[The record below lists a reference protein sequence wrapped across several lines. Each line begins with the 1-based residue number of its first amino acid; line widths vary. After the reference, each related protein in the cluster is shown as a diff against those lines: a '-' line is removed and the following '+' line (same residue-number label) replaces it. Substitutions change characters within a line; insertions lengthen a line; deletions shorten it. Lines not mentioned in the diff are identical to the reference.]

1 MNDFFRGLGSVCLGS
16 RAGAG
21 AGAGAG
27 LGAASF
33 FAIEAVLPKQADAA
47 PAHTVTKA
55 LKHETK
61 LSARQTILEAN
72 RHLIA
77 NGWRPAP
84 EKTPTPE
91 ERRLS
96 SIALESL
103 SVCSSTGVGFCRF
116 DYRRDLQRLS
126 VLTVP
131 SEPGRPSVGR
141 VDRCG
146 EQGFNGCS
154 RQQWGD
160 FNCQIC
166 HWLVSLRVRF
176 WKL

>member
-1 MNDFFRGLGSVCLGS
+1 MQVIESDAESGDRMGVDRSQAMSTFFKGLGGVCLGTL
-16 RAGAG
+16 AGA
-21 AGAGAG
+21 A
-27 LGAASF
+27 LGAAVF
-33 FAIEAVLPKQADAA
+33 FTAEAVLPKQADAA
-47 PAHTVTKA
+47 PGHTVAKTPKN
-55 LKHETK
+55 EPK

-96 SIALESL
+96 SVPLESL
-103 SVCSSTGVGFCRF
+103 SSCSGTGVGFCRF

-126 VLTVP
+126 VVTVP

-141 VDRCG
+141 VDR
-146 EQGFNGCS
+146 
-154 RQQWGD
+154 W
-160 FNCQIC
+160 
-166 HWLVSLRVRF
+166 W
-176 WKL
+176 

>member
-1 MNDFFRGLGSVCLGS
+1 MNTFFKGVGGVCLGTL
-16 RAGAG
+16 AGAC
-21 AGAGAG
+21 
-27 LGAASF
+27 LGAVAF
-33 FAIEAVLPKQADAA
+33 LTAEAILPRQADAA
-47 PAHTVTKA
+47 PAHNVAKTP
-55 LKHETK
+55 KHEPK

-96 SIALESL
+96 SVALESL
-103 SVCSSTGVGFCRF
+103 SSCSGTGVGFCRF

-126 VLTVP
+126 VVTVP

-141 VDRCG
+141 VDLWR
-146 EQGFNGCS
+146 
-154 RQQWGD
+154 
-160 FNCQIC
+160 
-166 HWLVSLRVRF
+166 
-176 WKL
+176 

>member
-1 MNDFFRGLGSVCLGS
+1 MNAFFRGLGGVCLGTL
-16 RAGAG
+16 
-21 AGAGAG
+21 AGAG
-27 LGAASF
+27 LGAAALF
-33 FAIEAVLPKQADAA
+33 TAEAVLPKQADAA
-47 PAHTVTKA
+47 PAHTAAKT
-55 LKHETK
+55 LKHEPK

-96 SIALESL
+96 SVALESL
-103 SVCSSTGVGFCRF
+103 SSCSGTGVGFCRF

-126 VLTVP
+126 VVTVP

-141 VDRCG
+141 VDR
-146 EQGFNGCS
+146 
-154 RQQWGD
+154 W
-160 FNCQIC
+160 
-166 HWLVSLRVRF
+166 W
-176 WKL
+176 